1 MKQSIRRV
9 TAATALAASIALVLA
24 GCSSD
29 SDEGDSTE
37 SASESSS
44 DEATDEAS
52 EDDTDA
58 AGGDLSGNLAGAGAS
73 SQAKAEEGWV
83 AGFMEANPDVQ
94 TSYNP
99 VGSGGGREQFLA
111 AQVLFAGTDSLFS
124 EEEISSASE
133 RCFGGELIEV
143 PVYISPIAVTYN
155 LPDVG
160 VDNLQLDAATIAG
173 IFAGTIT
180 SWDDAAIA
188 DQNPDATLPS
198 SDIIVVNRSDDSGTT
213 ENFTDYLNKAAP
225 QEWTHEASGD
235 WPVTGGEAGNGTTGV
250 VQAITSGAGAIGY
263 ADASQIGS
271 LHHAKI
277 KVGDEY
283 VAYTAEAA
291 AKVVDAS
298 KRPEGRPEFSYAIDI
313 QRDTKEAGAYPI
325 VLVAY
330 TEACTKYSDQS
341 TADLVKAWLT
351 YIVSEDGQ
359 QAAAEAAGSAPIS
372 ATTRENA
379 MKGINQISAGG

>member
-1 MKQSIRRV
+1 MKQTVLRGTTA
-9 TAATALAASIALVLA
+9 TAAFALVFGLAACGAA
-24 GCSSD
+24 NEQPAA
-29 SDEGDSTE
+29 EGGTG
-37 SASESSS
+37 A
-44 DEATDEAS
+44 AA
-52 EDDTDA
+52 A
-58 AGGDLSGNLAGAGAS
+58 AGASGTISGVGAS
-73 SQAKAEEGWV
+73 SQAAAVAAWKAKFEG
-83 AGFMEANPDVQ
+83 ANPDATVNYDPQ
-94 TSYNP
+94 
-99 VGSGGGREQFLA
+99 GSGAGRQQFLA
-111 AQVLFAGTDSLFS
+111 GGVQFAGTDAYLDKD
-124 EEEISSASE
+124 ELGQVPAA
-133 RCFGGELIEV
+133 CGELIEF
-143 PVYISPIAVTYN
+143 PAYISPIAIAYN
-155 LPDVG
+155 LDG
-160 VDNLQLDAATIAG
+160 VDNLQLDPVTLAK
-173 IFAGTIT
+173 IFDGKIT
-180 SWDDAAIA
+180 TWNDPAIA
-188 DQNPDATLPS
+188 ADNPGVTLPATN
-198 SDIIVVNRSDDSGTT
+198 ITPVHRSDKSGTT

-298 KRPEGRPEFSYAIDI
+298 KRPEGHPEFSYAIDI